1 MKLAKLLLEAFQ
13 MFKVQIILKMKS
25 DENAVEIYNQIR
37 AIDGVVVLTLLP
49 SDILHAKSN
58 DRHHYVLVRIKFIG
72 LGGATEALDKIRT
85 IAMQQK
91 KITGLLGM
99 IVRNHTVKKIRN
111 Y

>member
-13 MFKVQIILKMKS
+13 MFKVQIILKMKA